1 MRKGVPT
8 IYTVADDAGVSIAT
22 VSRVER
28 GLKSV
33 ADPTARRV
41 RASMERVGY
50 RPNGAAR
57 ALAMQR
63 HDAIGLVFPQLSG
76 PYYSGVLLGL
86 EETAAERGQSLYVVG
101 TQGRKHA
108 DQLVTDLSSR
118 VDGLVI
124 AGRTVPDQVI
134 RELSR
139 KHLPVVLFARKGVG
153 TALAVR
159 SENRRNAELLTRH
172 SCSTAMAIAFIGDPE
187 SSPDAME
194 RWQGSRGAHQQVD
207 SPGASRS
214 VSRLRPIA
222 CAFGESEGHGAALRL
237 LKGRSRP
244 SALLCASDEIAMG
257 AKRSGSTWPA
267 DPGRCRRHRWD
278 GVACKAD
285 DARADHGSST
295 AAGDGGRRR
304 PPPAG
309 ARRWKW
315 QQGSTMELPA
325 EIIIRWSSVPAIRGT
340 W

>member
-139 KHLPVVLFARKGVG
+139 KHLPVVLLARNGVG

-172 SCSTAMAIAFIGDPE
+172 LLQHGHRAIAFIGDPE

-194 RWQGSRGAHQQVD
+194 RWQGFRGAHQQVD

-244 SALLCASDEIAMG
+244 SALFCASDEIAMG
-257 AKRSGSTWPA
+257 AYSAAAQLGLRIPADVAVTGWDDIAVARLLTPALTTVRQPLREMGAAAARLLLERVDGSGS
-267 DPGRCRRHRWD
+267 
-278 GVACKAD
+278 
-285 DARADHGSST
+285 RA
-295 AAGDGGRRR
+295 
-304 PPPAG
+304 
-309 ARRWKW
+309 
-315 QQGSTMELPA
+315 STMELPA
-325 EIIIRWSSVPAIRGT
+325 EIIIRSSCGCQP
-340 W
+340 